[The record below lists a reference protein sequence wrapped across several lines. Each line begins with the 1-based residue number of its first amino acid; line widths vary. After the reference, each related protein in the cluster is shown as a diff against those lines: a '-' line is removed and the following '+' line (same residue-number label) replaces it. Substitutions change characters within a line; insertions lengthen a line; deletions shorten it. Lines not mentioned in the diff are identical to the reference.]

1 MKILYN
7 SFNKIAY
14 ICCVLFLVSC
24 NFKKKSQEL
33 VSDASNQE
41 QIESVF
47 NADSAYAFIGQQ
59 VAFGPRVP
67 NSEAH
72 KKCGIF
78 LTDKMQQFCDT
89 VYIQNILLKA
99 YNNEKLQAKNI
110 IGVFNPEIR
119 KRILLFAHW
128 DSRPYSD
135 HDIDER
141 NYNKPI
147 DGADDGASGVGVLL
161 EVARQIKL
169 KDINIGI
176 DIIFFDAEDYGVPN
190 FIESKLADTYC
201 LGSQYWS
208 QNPHVNN
215 YKAEFGI
222 LLDMVGSKNAKFY
235 KELYS
240 VQNAGNIVDLVWNT
254 AQNKGYEKYFIN
266 ENIGAITDDH
276 LYVMKGRNIPCI
288 DIINCDRTTPHG
300 FGFYWHTQQD
310 NMNNISHETLNIV
323 GQVIMGI
330 INEIE

>member
-1 MKILYN
+1 MKILSN

-33 VSDASNQE
+33 VSDANNQE

-240 VQNAGNIVDLVWNT
+240 VQNARNIVDLVWNT

-288 DIINCDRTTPHG
+288 DIINCDQTTPHG

>member
-1 MKILYN
+1 MKILSN

-33 VSDASNQE
+33 VSDTNNQG

-47 NADSAYAFIGQQ
+47 NADSAYAFIGKQ

-78 LTDKMQQFCDT
+78 LTDKMKQFCDT
-89 VYIQNILLKA
+89 VFIQNVLLKA

-208 QNPHVNN
+208 QNPHVAN

-240 VQNAGNIVDLVWNT
+240 VQNARNIVDLVWNT

-276 LYVMKGRNIPCI
+276 LYVMKGRKIPCI

-310 NMNNISHETLNIV
+310 NMNNISHETLNVV

-330 INEIE
+330 ICAIE